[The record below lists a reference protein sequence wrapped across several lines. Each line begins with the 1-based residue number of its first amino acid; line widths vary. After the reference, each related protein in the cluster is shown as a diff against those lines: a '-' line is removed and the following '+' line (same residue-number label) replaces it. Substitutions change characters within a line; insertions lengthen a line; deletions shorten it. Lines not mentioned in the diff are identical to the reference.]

1 LSLGGENNDG
11 IFEIFGRSA
20 DGLAD
25 GSVFISTLWLLI
37 VDDDVDENGAS
48 TTVDQFLFSTSFGV
62 SLNDL
67 TGLSMS
73 KMDLLFDDS
82 EGGVFEA

>member
-1 LSLGGENNDG
+1 
-11 IFEIFGRSA
+11 
-20 DGLAD
+20 
-25 GSVFISTLWLLI
+25 LWLLI